1 MMIYFRNAQLKM
13 NINLKN
19 LDKIKFWNLII
30 PEFYFYIANILSINI
45 KIRNIYLDEFI
56 YKTYYRSI

>member
-19 LDKIKFWNLII
+19 LDKIKIL
-30 PEFYFYIANILSINI
+30 EFAYSGILFLYSKYTIN
-45 KIRNIYLDEFI
+45 K
-56 YKTYYRSI
+56 YKNKKSRFK

>member
-1 MMIYFRNAQLKM
+1 M

-19 LDKIKFWNLII
+19 LDNIKFWNLLI

-45 KIRNIYLDEFI
+45 KTRNTDLDEFI
-56 YKTYYRSI
+56 YKTYYRII